1 MSTTVS
7 AAKNRVLN
15 AELRDRIMSADEAA
29 ALIRN
34 NDHIGMSGFTGSGYP
49 KEFPTALARRMETA
63 RAEGDPLRVGVFTG
77 ASTGP
82 ELDGALAA
90 ANGMQVRLPYQSD
103 PAVRKRINDGDM
115 EYIDIHLSHVAQY
128 MEYGF
133 LGKLD
138 KAVVEVAAVYEDGRA
153 IPSTSLGN
161 NKSWL
166 ECADQ
171 VILEVNSWQSID
183 LEGMHDIY
191 YGLEAPPRREP
202 IPLTRAGQRIG
213 SPYLHI
219 PIEKVVAVIETHSP
233 DRNTAFKEPDK
244 ASKQIAGHIL
254 EFLEWEVKKG
264 RMPEDLLP
272 LQSGVGNIANAVLF
286 GLEQGKFRN
295 LTAYTEVIQDGMIE
309 LIKSGKMISASATSF
324 SLGPER
330 IKEVYGDLRNYR
342 RSIVLRTQ
350 DISNNP
356 GIIRRLGVI
365 SMNGMIEADIYGNV
379 NSTHIMGSK
388 IMNGIGGSGDFARN
402 AYLSIFM
409 APSQA
414 AKGTIS
420 TIVPMVSHVDHT
432 EHDTQVLVTDK
443 GLADLRGLSPKQR
456 AKLVI
461 ENCAS
466 EEYKPLL
473 QDYFD
478 RARKPGNGQHT
489 PHILN
494 EAHGFHERYV
504 KTGKMLP

>member
-1 MSTTVS
+1 MDTLST
-7 AAKNRVLN
+7 AHNRVLN
-15 AELRDRIMSADEAA
+15 SELRQRIMSSDDAA
-29 ALIRN
+29 ALIHN
-34 NDHIGMSGFTGSGYP
+34 GDNIGMSGFTGSGYP
-49 KEFPTALARRMETA
+49 KEFPPALARRMDKCREA
-63 RAEGDPLRVGVFTG
+63 GDPLRVGVFTG

-115 EYIDIHLSHVAQY
+115 EYIDIHLSHVGQY

-138 KAVVEVAAVYEDGRA
+138 MAVIEVAAVYEDGRA

-166 ECADQ
+166 ECADR

-183 LEGMHDIY
+183 LEGMHDVY
-191 YGLEAPPRREP
+191 YGLDAPPRREP
-202 IPLTRAGQRIG
+202 IPITRSGQRIG
-213 SPYLHI
+213 SPYLNI
-219 PIEKVVAVIETHSP
+219 PLDKVVAVIETHSP

-244 ASKQIAGHIL
+244 ASLQIAGHIL
-254 EFLEWEVKKG
+254 EFLAWEVKKG
-264 RMPEDLLP
+264 RMPADLLP
-272 LQSGVGNIANAVLF
+272 IQSGVGNIANAVLI
-286 GLEQGKFRN
+286 GLNQGNFHN

-324 SLGPER
+324 SLGPDM
-330 IKEVYGDLRNYR
+330 IKEVYGNLRNYR

-356 GIIRRLGVI
+356 GIIRRFGVI
-365 SMNGMIEADIYGNV
+365 SMNGMMEADLYGNV

-409 APSQA
+409 APSTA

-432 EHDTQVLVTDK
+432 EHDTQVLVTER

-456 AKLVI
+456 ARLVI
-461 ENCAS
+461 EQCAS
-466 EEYKPLL
+466 DDFKPLL
-473 QDYFD
+473 KDYFE
-478 RARKPGNGQHT
+478 RAQKNGTGQHT
-489 PHILN
+489 PHILS
-494 EAHGFHERYV
+494 EAHAFHERYL